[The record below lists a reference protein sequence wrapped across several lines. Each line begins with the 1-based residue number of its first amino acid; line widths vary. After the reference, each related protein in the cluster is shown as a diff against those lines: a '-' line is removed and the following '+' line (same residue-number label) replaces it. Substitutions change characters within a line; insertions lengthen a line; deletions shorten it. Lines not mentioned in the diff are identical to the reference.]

1 MDRPMRRDTKR
12 RRKQGMPGWYKA
24 VIILICVIGTVFLVE
39 RAKELWLVHVDME
52 QTLEQEKTLTAEKD
66 MLEKRKAALQEP
78 QEIERQAREQFGL
91 ARPGEIP
98 YKR

>member
-1 MDRPMRRDTKR
+1 MERPTRREMKR
-12 RRKQGMPGWYKA
+12 HRKQQIPGWYKA
-24 VIILICVIGTVFLVE
+24 VIILICVIGTIFMVE
-39 RAKELWLVHVDME
+39 RGKELWRVHVDME
-52 QTLEQEKTLTAEKD
+52 QTVEQEKTLTAEKD

-91 ARPGEIP
+91 AKAGEIP